1 MTFAGWALA
10 EVATLFAVGALGI
23 TGLYL
28 LRMRRRRVVVP
39 FAALWDRVTRES
51 DTRRLWRK
59 LRRVLSWLLQLVLL
73 ALLCVALG
81 DPRPDIWL
89 RDPVTL
95 AIVLDRSA
103 SMSGPAEGASP
114 GQGEPEAELETR
126 LDAAVERA
134 RAEIMALGPTD
145 RALII
150 TAGAEVLVPGPL
162 SGDPAKLLRSLD
174 DLSTQAGEADLT
186 RAIALAQ
193 NAVRGQEGAR
203 VLVLT
208 DGALDVPAAS
218 AVRRCSE
225 DPLPCQIARF
235 TGPSANVAITA
246 FAARRYPQDREHV
259 EVLAEVQ
266 NLGDQPVET
275 ILEVQA
281 DGVSV
286 GRRALALAAGETK
299 REIIA
304 RVEAARTRLQARL
317 LPASGGEPTT
327 PDADDPTR
335 GGLGPRGDDLAHAIV
350 PPLRPIKVALISDG
364 SNLFLEAALLTLE
377 DHIELRG
384 LPVEDAR
391 AGSPAID
398 EADLVIFDIAD
409 NPLPDPLPARNLVL
423 FDPARREASPSPIAK
438 KADIARP
445 FLTEQLKDH
454 PLLEHVVLKDVN
466 IARGTSFEL
475 ATGDVA
481 LVRSLGEPLVVLR
494 SGLRSMLAVGFDPRQ
509 SDFPLR
515 VAFPVFVHNIINYFE
530 RAMPGFVA
538 SVPVG
543 ARRPLAVAELGL
555 SPEGLG
561 AVAITGPER
570 PEDDDDAGSSAAPP
584 ELRAPVQEGI
594 FRMRAMDPGIYRIKA
609 VDGPN
614 AGAEVLVAVNQASVL
629 ASDLHSRLDALEL
642 PEETGAPAPPEP
654 APVGDGPLWSLLLL
668 AAAAL
673 IALEWA
679 SYHRRVTV

>member
-59 LRRVLSWLLQLVLL
+59 LRRVLSWLLQLALL

-81 DPRPDIWL
+81 DPRPDVWL

-95 AIVLDRSA
+95 ALVIDRSA
-103 SMSGPAEGASP
+103 SMAGPAADADGDAR
-114 GQGEPEAELETR
+114 TR

-134 RAEIMALGPTD
+134 RAELNALGPAD
-145 RALII
+145 RALVI
-150 TAGAEVLVPGPL
+150 TAGAEVRVPGPL
-162 SGDPAKLLRSLD
+162 SGDPGQLLRSLD
-174 DLSTQAGEADLT
+174 DLTVQPGESDLA

-208 DGALDVPAAS
+208 DGALDVPGAS
-218 AVRRCSE
+218 ALRGCVG
-225 DPLPCQIARF
+225 DALPCKLAIF
-235 TGPSANVAITA
+235 SGPNANLALTA
-246 FAARRYPQDREHV
+246 FAARRYPEDREHV

-266 NLGDQPVET
+266 NLGDAPATAV
-275 ILEVQA
+275 LEVEA

-286 GRRALALAAGETK
+286 GRRSVELAAGESR
-299 REIIA
+299 REIIPK
-304 RVEAARTRLQARL
+304 VEAARTRLRARL
-317 LPASGGEPTT
+317 LPAGELAEG
-327 PDADDPTR
+327 DITR
-335 GGLGPRGDDLAHAIV
+335 GGLGPADDDLAHAIV
-350 PPLRPIKVALISDG
+350 PPLRPIKVALVNDG
-364 SNLFLEAALLTLE
+364 TNLFLEAALLTLE

-384 LPVEDAR
+384 VPVADMI
-391 AGSPAID
+391 AGAPAID

-423 FDPARREASPSPIAK
+423 FDPARREGSPSPIK
-438 KADIARP
+438 KRADIPRP
-445 FLTEQLKDH
+445 FLTEQLSEH
-454 PLLEHVVLKDVN
+454 PLLEHVVLKDIN

-475 ATGDVA
+475 EAGDEA
-481 LVRSLGEPLVVLR
+481 LVRSLGEPVVVLR
-494 SGLRSMLAVGFDPRQ
+494 SGLRSVLAIGFDPRQ
-509 SDFPLR
+509 SDLPLR
-515 VAFPVFVHNIINYFE
+515 VAFPVLVHNIIEYFE

-543 ARRPLAVAELGL
+543 ARRPLALAELGL
-555 SPEGLG
+555 NPEGLG

-570 PEDDDDAGSSAAPP
+570 DEDAAEEPTEDEDGAGAET
-584 ELRAPVQEGI
+584 ELRAPVQDGI
-594 FRMRAMDPGIYRIKA
+594 FRMRAMEPGVYRIRA

-629 ASDLHSRLDALEL
+629 ASDLHNRVAALGL
-642 PEETGAPAPPEP
+642 PEDTGAPAPPEP

-679 SYHRRVTV
+679 TYHRRVTV